1 MLVELGLLP
10 PKLCIENTNR
20 DAHTERRVC
29 VCVCCVCVCVQL
41 CSEESLYVLQGH
53 TAFTT
58 YRVQRSYGCGWEG
71 GLGQSPVPAC
81 AVACLESLA
90 VIPLE

>member
-1 MLVELGLLP
+1 MPQLP
-10 PKLCIENTNR
+10 K
-20 DAHTERRVC
+20 AYTERVG
-29 VCVCCVCVCVQL
+29 VCVCVQL

>member
-1 MLVELGLLP
+1 MQKSKTYTVWVNATTTQSLHRASG
-10 PKLCIENTNR
+10 
-20 DAHTERRVC
+20 C
-29 VCVCCVCVCVQL
+29 VCECVQL

>member
-1 MLVELGLLP
+1 MIILWDLGVWGS
-10 PKLCIENTNR
+10 EYVR
-20 DAHTERRVC
+20 ERVCVRACGCVCAC
-29 VCVCCVCVCVQL
+29 VCVCPA
-41 CSEESLYVLQGH
+41 SLYVLQGH